1 MRRWSLPA
9 SALSAA
15 AQLQTSTDNDSDDV
29 PNNNNNNNNGDGN
42 DGDIETP
49 TRRAIEPPT
58 RRAPRRNTVSATT
71 VPYTAEDAAAAQAAR
86 AAAFAEEQY
95 RLSIIYAQLNEAFG
109 VDFGAAFGAML
120 ADAETPTIATTRS
133 DPSCYSQDDGE
144 EDVEGG
150 GADDENNNG
159 GDGNSNTNPTN
170 NGGNTP
176 RSSVRRSEN
185 SHIMYALDPDTGL
198 QLPVATPVG
207 VEREMREEFH
217 IDWWSLC
224 MCLFLTMFMVLI
236 VSAAIFFLVLIILGG
251 KDIGKKL

>member
-9 SALSAA
+9 TALSAA
-15 AQLQTSTDNDSDDV
+15 AQLQTSTHSDSDDV
-29 PNNNNNNNNGDGN
+29 PNNNNNNNDDGN

-49 TRRAIEPPT
+49 TRRVTEPPN
-58 RRAPRRNTVSATT
+58 RRAQRRATISAST

-86 AAAFAEEQY
+86 AAAFAEERY

-109 VDFGAAFGAML
+109 VDLGSVFDAMVN
-120 ADAETPTIATTRS
+120 ADALTVATTRS

-150 GADDENNNG
+150 GADGENNNG
-159 GDGNSNTNPTN
+159 GDGNSNNPAN
-170 NGGNTP
+170 NGRNTP
-176 RSSVRRSEN
+176 RSSIRRSEN
-185 SHIMYALDPDTGL
+185 SHLMYALDPDTGL

-207 VEREMREEFH
+207 VERDMREEFH
-217 IDWWSLC
+217 IDWWHTC

-236 VSAAIFFLVLIILGG
+236 VSAAIIFLVLIILRG
-251 KDIGKKL
+251 KDIGKT

>member
-1 MRRWSLPA
+1 MRRWSLPT

-15 AQLQTSTDNDSDDV
+15 AQLQTSTNNGGGDV
-29 PNNNNNNNNGDGN
+29 PNNNNNNNNDDDNDDGN
-42 DGDIETP
+42 GGDIETP
-49 TRRAIEPPT
+49 TRRATAPPT
-58 RRAPRRNTVSATT
+58 RRASAS
-71 VPYTAEDAAAAQAAR
+71 EEAAAAQAAR
-86 AAAFAEEQY
+86 AAAYAEDQY

-109 VDFGAAFGAML
+109 VDLGTAFAMTVD
-120 ADAETPTIATTRS
+120 ADALTVPTTRS

-150 GADDENNNG
+150 GGADGENDSNN
-159 GDGNSNTNPTN
+159 PAN

-176 RSSVRRSEN
+176 RSSARRSEN

-217 IDWWSLC
+217 IDWWHTC
-224 MCLFLTMFMVLI
+224 MCLFLTLFMVLI
-236 VSAAIFFLVLIILGG
+236 VSAAIIFLVLIILGG
-251 KDIGKKL
+251 NDIGRRKGKT